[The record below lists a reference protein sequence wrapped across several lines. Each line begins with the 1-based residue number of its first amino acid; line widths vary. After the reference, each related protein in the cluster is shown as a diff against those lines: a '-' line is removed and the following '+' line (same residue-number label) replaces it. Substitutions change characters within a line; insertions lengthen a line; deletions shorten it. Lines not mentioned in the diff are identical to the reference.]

1 MEVTHMRTKNYIL
14 YGVIVLLICG
24 IFFLIINSN
33 ANDTLDKYEKHD
45 LRQEKHVSLEQPKE
59 DPTENKNH
67 GVHVSL
73 KNDTSKQSAHTS
85 QNNQQV
91 ALDGGQ
97 SHEYLQ

>member
-1 MEVTHMRTKNYIL
+1 MRTKNYIL

-45 LRQEKHVSLEQPKE
+45 LKQEKHVSLQQPKSNQ
-59 DPTENKNH
+59 TENKKSALH
-67 GVHVSL
+67 ASL
-73 KNDTSKQSAHTS
+73 KNDTSNQTAHTS

>member
-1 MEVTHMRTKNYIL
+1 MRTKNYIL
-14 YGVIVLLICG
+14 YAVIVLLICG

-45 LRQEKHVSLEQPKE
+45 LQQEQHVSQQQPKHAQIE
-59 DPTENKNH
+59 SKSGDIHT
-67 GVHVSL
+67 SL
-73 KNDTSKQSAHTS
+73 KNTKSQLYSS

-91 ALDGGQ
+91 ALGGGQ

>member
-45 LRQEKHVSLEQPKE
+45 LKQEKHVSLEQPQK
-59 DPTENKNH
+59 DQNDNKKH
-67 GVHVSL
+67 SLHVSL
-73 KNDTSKQSAHTS
+73 KNDTADSTTKTS
-85 QNNQQV
+85 QNDQQV

>member
-1 MEVTHMRTKNYIL
+1 MRTKNYIL

-45 LRQEKHVSLEQPKE
+45 LKQEQHVSQQQPTAKQ
-59 DPTENKNH
+59 TENKSEELH
-67 GVHVSL
+67 ASL
-73 KNDTSKQSAHTS
+73 KQAQSHPANTTS

>member
-24 IFFLIINSN
+24 IFLLIINSN

-45 LRQEKHVSLEQPKE
+45 LKQERHVSQQQPTAQQ
-59 DPTENKNH
+59 TENKSEELH
-67 GVHVSL
+67 TSL
-73 KNDTSKQSAHTS
+73 KEAQSQPTHTDS

>member
-1 MEVTHMRTKNYIL
+1 MRTKNYIL

-24 IFFLIINSN
+24 IFLLIINSN

-45 LRQEKHVSLEQPKE
+45 LKQERHVSQQQPTAKQ
-59 DPTENKNH
+59 TENKSEELH
-67 GVHVSL
+67 TSL
-73 KNDTSKQSAHTS
+73 KEAQSQPTHTDS

>member
-1 MEVTHMRTKNYIL
+1 MRTKNYIL
-14 YGVIVLLICG
+14 YAFIVLLICG

-45 LRQEKHVSLEQPKE
+45 LQQEQHVSQQPKQAQIE
-59 DPTENKNH
+59 SKSEVIHT
-67 GVHVSL
+67 SL
-73 KNDTSKQSAHTS
+73 KNTKSQLYSS